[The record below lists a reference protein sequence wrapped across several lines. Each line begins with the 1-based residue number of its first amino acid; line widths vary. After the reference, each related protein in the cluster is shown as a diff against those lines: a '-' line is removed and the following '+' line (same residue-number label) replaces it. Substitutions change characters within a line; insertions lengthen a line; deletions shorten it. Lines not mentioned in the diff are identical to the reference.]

1 VRDGVPII
9 IPREPTKHEEELYNA
24 LLPDSVLLG
33 GTGVDLR
40 KMQGLWDAAV
50 DANVRLPQAQQRHL
64 RRSTIMAL
72 DGL

>member
-40 KMQGLWDAAV
+40 KMQGL
-50 DANVRLPQAQQRHL
+50 
-64 RRSTIMAL
+64 
-72 DGL
+72 